1 MVTMKEIGDVAGVS
15 PSTVSAVIH
24 NKSHCYVSGVK
35 RKLILSTADR
45 LGYLPNMNS
54 RALKG
59 LPTRTIG
66 IISGIFAVPIH
77 SELISHLVESL
88 NLREYHVMLGDSMGL
103 HAKENSLIKDFISRG
118 IDGIIINSTRKT
130 EDIRAMIPGY
140 DISMVNTSNNSKVTD
155 DKWNLSVQHQ
165 KGEHMAVE
173 HLIKRHKRRKIVFYT
188 TGLDANMRKFAG
200 YRQALKNNDM
210 DFSDELCMDIST
222 QKDKLK
228 YVRNS
233 ILKLKPDAVVT
244 TNDMLAFQLMRVL
257 SDMKI
262 KVPDDIAVI
271 GYDGLNICKVS
282 SPSLSTVRQPM
293 ELLAE
298 KTVDVLLNKIE
309 KKIEP
314 EKPTLIS
321 PKLILRESCGCKN
334 TNGDIFSKA

>member
-1 MVTMKEIGDVAGVS
+1 MVTLKEIGDAAGVS

-24 NKSHCYVSGVK
+24 NKSHCYVSELK
-35 RKLILSTADR
+35 RKLVLSTADR

-66 IISGIFAVPIH
+66 IISGIFSVPIH
-77 SELISHLVESL
+77 SELISHIVEFL
-88 NLREYHVMLGDSMGL
+88 NLRGYHVMLGDSKGE
-103 HAKENSLIKDFISRG
+103 HAKENSLIKEFISRG

-130 EDIRAMIPGY
+130 DDIHAVIPGY
-140 DISMVNTSNNSKVTD
+140 DTSIVNTSNNPKSMD
-155 DKWNLSVQHQ
+155 DRWNLSVNLP
-165 KGEHMAVE
+165 KGEYLAVE

-188 TGLDANMRKFAG
+188 TGLDANMLKFAG
-200 YRQALKNNDM
+200 YRQALKDNNI
-210 DFSDELCMDIST
+210 DFSNDLCMNIST

-244 TNDMLAFQLMRVL
+244 TNDMLALQLIRVL

-271 GYDGLNICKVS
+271 GYDGLNICNVS

-293 ELLAE
+293 ETLAG
-298 KTVDVLLNKIE
+298 KTVDILINKIE
-309 KKIEP
+309 NKIEP
-314 EKPTLIS
+314 GKPSLVE
-321 PKLILRESCGCKN
+321 PKLVRRESCGCKS
-334 TNGDIFSKA
+334 TNADIFFKV